1 MGGTLD
7 HRLAGTALAYEIPL
21 CRYMAQPGRII
32 CNVFFNRITR
42 GEKRLESAAR
52 ATALRE
58 QQGAHGAMAVEPAVP
73 GAAAAAAPALTQRP
87 KKRRRIAPVLVAQ

>member
-32 CNVFFNRITR
+32 CHVFFKRITR
-42 GEKRLESAAR
+42 GGKERRGAR
-52 ATALRE
+52 HR
-58 QQGAHGAMAVEPAVP
+58 G
-73 GAAAAAAPALTQRP
+73 
-87 KKRRRIAPVLVAQ
+87 VARHHSPLYDTI